1 MESVIAQGPLL
12 IFSIL
17 LLLGP
22 IVIIHELGHYLAG
35 RMFGAAAE
43 SFSVGFGKPIFV
55 RKDKRNT
62 RWRINWIPFGGF
74 VAFVGE
80 TPDNLQDAPAN
91 EVLAERAPIGKKFME
106 MTVWQRSV
114 VAVAGPLA
122 NFVTAIVIFGIIA
135 FAFGKPV
142 QKVTVAGFGD
152 GPAEAAGFEVGDV
165 FVSVNDK
172 TISQTQ
178 DVLNYVSLSS
188 GSELK
193 FVVERAGQT
202 VDVNVVP
209 ERQSVETDLGQ
220 KVNIGRIGIRM
231 ETRTVEHIRFGPVSA
246 IGEGVVRT
254 GDIISTTGR
263 VLGRLVTGREPITQL
278 SGPVGIGDLAR
289 RVVSRTLEQEQVP
302 LLDRFKAL
310 GWNLLQIAAFISVG
324 VGLVNLLPL
333 PVLDGGH
340 LVMNAYEAVTGS
352 VLPEKIQTLTLRF
365 GMIFLLTIAAIVTV
379 GDIAKTGIF

>member
-1 MESVIAQGPLL
+1 MESIITQIPL
-12 IFSIL
+12 IIL
-17 LLLGP
+17 SVVFLLGP

-55 RKDKRNT
+55 HKDKRNT
-62 RWRINWIPFGGF
+62 RWRVNWIPFGGF

-80 TPDNLQDAPAN
+80 TPGEAASADALPAAN
-91 EVLAERAPIGKKFME
+91 TPVGKAFME
-106 MTVWQRSV
+106 MSVWQRSV

-122 NFVTAIVIFGIIA
+122 NFVTAILIFAVIA
-135 FAFGKPV
+135 LTFGKPI
-142 QKVTVAGFGD
+142 QKVTVAGFAA
-152 GPAEAAGFEVGDV
+152 GPAEAAGFEIGDI
-165 FVSVNDK
+165 FLSVNDK
-172 TISQTQ
+172 EIVQQQ
-178 DVLNYVSLSS
+178 DILNYVSLSS

-193 FVVERAGQT
+193 FVMERAGQK
-202 VDVNVVP
+202 VDVAVIP
-209 ERQSVETDLGQ
+209 ERQIVETDLGQ
-220 KVNIGRIGIRM
+220 KVNIGRIGISM
-231 ETRTVEHIRFGPVSA
+231 STRTVEQISFGPFSA
-246 IGEGVVRT
+246 VGEGILRT

-278 SGPVGIGDLAR
+278 SGPVGIGDLAS
-289 RVVSRTLEQEQVP
+289 RVASRTLEREDIP
-302 LLDRFKAL
+302 LASRLKAL

-352 VLPEKIQTLTLRF
+352 VLPERIQGLTLRF
-365 GMIFLLTIAAIVTV
+365 GMVFLLTIAAIVTV
-379 GDIAKTGIF
+379 GDIAKIGFF

>member
-1 MESVIAQGPLL
+1 MDSVIAQGPLL

-43 SFSVGFGKPIFV
+43 SFSVGFGKPLLV
-55 RKDKRNT
+55 HKDKRNT
-62 RWRINWIPFGGF
+62 RWRVNWIPFGGF

-80 TPDNLQDAPAN
+80 APSDETSSGQSPAN
-91 EVLAERAPIGKKFME
+91 SAPIGKKFME
-106 MTVWQRSV
+106 MNVWQRSV
-114 VAVAGPLA
+114 IAVAGPLA
-122 NFVTAIVIFGIIA
+122 NFMTAILIFALIA
-135 FAFGKPV
+135 FTFGKPV
-142 QKVTVAGFGD
+142 QKVTVAGFAE
-152 GPAEAAGFEVGDV
+152 GPAEAAGFQVGDV

-172 TISQTQ
+172 EIMQTQ

-188 GSELK
+188 GSELS
-193 FVVERAGQT
+193 FVLERAGQLINL
-202 VDVNVVP
+202 DVVP
-209 ERQSVETDLGQ
+209 ERQTVETELGQ
-220 KVNIGRIGIRM
+220 TVSIGRIGVSM
-231 ETRTVEHIRFGPVSA
+231 ETRNLDQVDFSLVGA
-246 IGEGVVRT
+246 LGEGVVRT
-254 GDIISTTGR
+254 GDIVATTGR

-289 RVVSRTLEQEQVP
+289 RVVSRTLEQERVP
-302 LLDRFKAL
+302 LWNRLKAL

-352 VLPEKIQTLTLRF
+352 VLPEKVQAITLRF
-365 GMIFLLTIAAIVTV
+365 GMVFLLTIAAIVTV